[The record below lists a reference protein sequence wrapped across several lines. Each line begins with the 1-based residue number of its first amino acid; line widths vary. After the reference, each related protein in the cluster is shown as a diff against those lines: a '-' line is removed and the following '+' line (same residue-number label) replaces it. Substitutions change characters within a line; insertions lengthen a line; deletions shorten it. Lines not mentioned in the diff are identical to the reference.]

1 MVKKL
6 LAAKARNAT
15 RDCFGISP
23 AHYAVQGG
31 HRNVVDRLM
40 ISAGRMVNSFLI
52 VLSLNY

>member
-31 HRNVVDRLM
+31 HRSVVDRLM
-40 ISAGRMVNSFLI
+40 ISAGRMVG
-52 VLSLNY
+52 